1 MYNIKNIS
9 ETFLFDKYYI
19 TLRDA
24 KDNAKTDNIL
34 PGRYILIK
42 YTDEYFNS
50 DEKTKIKASKGLN
63 LTTSEKIWYDNWQKD
78 IALELAAEIETDHDF
93 DRLICQKIY
102 EDGKY
107 IYLPLYKDSIE
118 QELTWGEF

>member
-9 ETFLFDKYYI
+9 ETFVFDKYYS
-19 TLRDA
+19 TLYDA
-24 KDNAKTDNIL
+24 QLGAGTDDVF

-42 YTDEYFNS
+42 YTNTYYTPEEKQEIRETADETKLNDNQKRWRGLWSIDVTYHYANT
-50 DEKTKIKASKGLN
+50 KT
-63 LTTSEKIWYDNWQKD
+63 DC
-78 IALELAAEIETDHDF
+78 

-107 IYLPLYKDSIE
+107 IYLPLYKDSTE